1 MNTGPLTGVSVV
13 MPVLNEAKYLN
24 QAVSEILNQ
33 QVSVPIE
40 VVLAVG
46 PSTDETALIAA
57 ELAAADPRVVVV
69 ANPSGKTPAALNL
82 AIAKAKF
89 EVIVRVDGHAILT
102 ENYIQT
108 AITVLQETNADVVGG
123 VMAAAGVSRF
133 EVAVAAAMRSVLGV
147 GPASFHTGGGAGPAL
162 TVYLGVF
169 RRTALERVGGYDE
182 SFIRAQD
189 WELNYRIRQSGGLIW
204 FDPRLEVTYRPR
216 STIKA
221 LAKQYFNYGKWR
233 REVARTYPETKSLRY
248 LAPPLTLLALLSS
261 AGLLITSYVLGAGF
275 YLIFL
280 VPIAGYL
287 SLILTGSVLIFNKKH
302 LSSLLWQP
310 LVLLTMHMCWGAGFL
325 TSPKNLRVR

>member
-40 VVLAVG
+40 VVLAVS
-46 PSTDETALIAA
+46 PSMDETALIAA

-169 RRTALERVGGYDE
+169 RRAALERVGGYDE

-189 WELNYRIRQSGGLIW
+189 WELNYRIRQSGGIDL
-204 FDPRLEVTYRPR
+204 VR
-216 STIKA
+216 SKIRSYISTTI
-221 LAKQYFNYGKWR
+221 NH
-233 REVARTYPETKSLRY
+233 KSLSK
-248 LAPPLTLLALLSS
+248 T
-261 AGLLITSYVLGAGF
+261 VLQ
-275 YLIFL
+275 
-280 VPIAGYL
+280 
-287 SLILTGSVLIFNKKH
+287 
-302 LSSLLWQP
+302 LWQMATRSCP
-310 LVLLTMHMCWGAGFL
+310 NLSRYKIFTVFSSTANFVSAAWHCWIVNHQLLFRGRFL
-325 TSPKNLRVR
+325 FNLFSSNSWIFKFDSCRVSADFK